1 MNRLLIIMTAF
12 ANMTTFQSCNRFCK
26 LRQAAIVTASQSSE
40 INLEFTLLD
49 VELILLIV
57 VVNLIVM
64 FSQLRLFKYNLVKY
78 MYPHN

>member
-40 INLEFTLLD
+40 INVEFTLLD
-49 VELILLIV
+49 MELILLIV
-57 VVNLIVM
+57 VANLIVM
-64 FSQLRLFKYNLVKY
+64 FFTTPVVRYLIQSRI
-78 MYPHN
+78 

>member
-1 MNRLLIIMTAF
+1 MKKYDLEFRLLDM
-12 ANMTTFQSCNRFCK
+12 
-26 LRQAAIVTASQSSE
+26 
-40 INLEFTLLD
+40 
-49 VELILLIV
+49 ELILLIV